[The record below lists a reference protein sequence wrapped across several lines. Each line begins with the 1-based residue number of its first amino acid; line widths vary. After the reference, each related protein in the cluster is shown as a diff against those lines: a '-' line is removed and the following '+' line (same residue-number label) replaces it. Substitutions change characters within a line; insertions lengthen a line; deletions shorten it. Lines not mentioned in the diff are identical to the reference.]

1 MTTNNF
7 LMQLLSNLF
16 QNKTNIS
23 KFEDMSAYGSLLMGL
38 LGIKLVNNLN
48 DLKKY
53 KKNYIQFKPL
63 NSRADIKTYN
73 SWRDVLNKYYL
84 NKNI

>member
-1 MTTNNF
+1 MK
-7 LMQLLSNLF
+7 SVIS
-16 QNKTNIS
+16 KTNIS

-53 KKNYIQFKPL
+53 KKNYIQFKTL